1 MTDLFVG
8 QKFRVAMDTEYDN
21 HSNLDEEKFGGKI
34 VTLQEIVGKQPSDL
48 AIYKCSFDE
57 GQGLDEDLMGG
68 IKWSFYKG
76 ELEAV

>member
-8 QKFRVAMDTEYDN
+8 QKFRVCKDTEYDEFSKDN
-21 HSNLDEEKFGGKI
+21 ENTFGGKI
-34 VTLQEIVGKQPSDL
+34 VTLKEIVGKQPSDL

-68 IKWSFYKG
+68 VQWSFYRN